1 MLTVEFETESKNGSI
16 EIPEKYR
23 GQLKGKLQVVISV
36 KEAEKVEEE
45 PYDILTELV
54 ENPLKSEGFKPLT
67 RDEIYDREEDRAENY
82 IKFLM
87 KNPLKVDRS
96 IPFLTRDEIYD
107 RKL

>member
-1 MLTVEFETESKNGSI
+1 MPTIEFETEAKNGSI
-16 EIPEKYR
+16 QIPEEYR
-23 GQLKGKLQVVISV
+23 GRLTGKLQVIVCV
-36 KEAEKVEEE
+36 AEK
-45 PYDILTELV
+45 DLSNL
-54 ENPLKSEGFKPLT
+54 S
-67 RDEIYDREEDRAENY
+67 RDEIYDREKDRAENY